1 MIVTWMLAAMFF
13 ALLLGVAAHA
23 TEAAARLFA
32 RQGRAPWAAAL
43 AASLVWPPLLPLIRR
58 LKIMRLPPLV
68 IDGGAVHS
76 IAARLQSVPPHIAS
90 RVDAIAIAAWVFVS
104 AFLLLR
110 LVRAQRALLLISR
123 DSRATTIDGHD
134 VFVTSDI
141 GPAVVG
147 ISAPRVAVPLWLT
160 ELDAPLRDLVL
171 RHEREHCRSRDTLLV
186 WLGELSVAL
195 MPWNPAVWWQA
206 RRLRLALEL
215 DCDARTLRSSGAVE
229 TYGKLLLLIAE
240 RQRMTRLAPMLAESN
255 SHLGRRITA
264 MTRQS
269 ASHRPLRAAVLGVV
283 TIVAIIA
290 ACSERVGSDL
300 TGPTQTAGRFVSKQS
315 AKAAIITRDNAYQEY
330 QVEQP
335 ASFAQASGHP
345 HYPEILKKT
354 GVEGEVI
361 ASFVIDTMGVP
372 DVSTTKIIK
381 STHQLF
387 ENSVVAAIPTMKF
400 VPALVGGMKVR
411 QVVMLPFMFSI
422 ADSTKSK
429 YIMLPDTLVGRAIM
443 RAPSRP

>member
-1 MIVTWMLAAMFF
+1 MIITWMLAATLFA
-13 ALLLGVAAHA
+13 ALLGIAAHSM
-23 TEAAARLFA
+23 EAISRLFC

-43 AASLVWPPLLPLIRR
+43 IATVVWPILLPMVSRM
-58 LKIMRLPPLV
+58 KIVQLRPVV
-68 IDGGAVHS
+68 IDGGAVRA
-76 IAARLQSVPPHIAS
+76 IAARLPDMPRAVAS
-90 RVDAIAIAAWVFVS
+90 RIDAMTIALWALAT
-104 AFLLLR
+104 LLLLTR
-110 LVRAQRALLLISR
+110 LLRAQRALIQIAR
-123 DSRATTIDGHD
+123 ESRAARIDGHD

-147 ISAPRVAVPLWLT
+147 IAAPRVAVPLWLT
-160 ELDAPLRDLVL
+160 ELDAPLRSMVL
-171 RHEREHCRSRDTLLV
+171 RHEREHCRARDTLLV

-195 MPWNPAVWWQA
+195 MPWNPVVWWQT

-215 DCDARTLRSSGAVE
+215 DCDARTLRNSTAVE

-269 ASHRPLRAAVLGVV
+269 ATHRPLRAAALGII

-290 ACSERVGSDL
+290 ACSGRVGSDL
-300 TGPTQTAGRFVSKQS
+300 TGPTQTAGRFVSRQP
-315 AKAAIITRDNAYQEY
+315 AKGPVMVRDNAYQEY

-345 HYPEILKKT
+345 RYPDILKQA
-354 GVEGEVI
+354 GVQGEVI
-361 ASFVIDTMGVP
+361 ASFVIDTMGIP
-372 DVSTTKIIK
+372 DISTTKIIK

-387 ENSVVAAIPTMKF
+387 ENSVVAAIPTMRF
-400 VPALVGGMKVR
+400 VPALVGGKKVR
-411 QVVMLPFMFSI
+411 QVVMLPFAFKI
-422 ADSTKSK
+422 ADSTQA
-429 YIMLPDTLVGRAIM
+429 GA
-443 RAPSRP
+443 APISGAVPKPVILADPKRP

>member
-1 MIVTWMLAAMFF
+1 M
-13 ALLLGVAAHA
+13 
-23 TEAAARLFA
+23 
-32 RQGRAPWAAAL
+32 
-43 AASLVWPPLLPLIRR
+43 WPLLLPLLTR
-58 LKIMRLPPLV
+58 LKVVQLPPV
-68 IDGGAVHS
+68 IVGGGAVRS
-76 IAARLQSVPPHIAS
+76 IAARLPDVPGVVAS
-90 RVDAIAIAAWVFVS
+90 RVNTIAIGLWVLAS
-104 AFLLLR
+104 LILLLR
-110 LVRAQRALLLISR
+110 LLRAQRALQQISR
-123 DSRATTIDGHD
+123 AARAATIDGHD

-147 ISAPRVAVPLWLT
+147 IAAPRVAVPLWLT

-195 MPWNPAVWWQA
+195 MPWNPGVWWQA

-264 MTRQS
+264 MTRQT
-269 ASHRPLRAAVLGVV
+269 ATHRPLRAAALGVV

-300 TGPTQTAGRFVSKQS
+300 TGPTQSAGRFVTKQDVKP
-315 AKAAIITRDNAYQEY
+315 ALITRDNAYQEY

-335 ASFAQASGHP
+335 ASLAQASGHP
-345 HYPEILKKT
+345 RYPDILKQA

-361 ASFVIDTMGVP
+361 ASFVVDTTGLP
-372 DVSTTKIIK
+372 DASTIKIIK

-387 ENSVVAAIPTMKF
+387 ENSVVAAIPAERF
-400 VPALVGGMKVR
+400 VPALVGGKKVK
-411 QVVMLPFMFSI
+411 QVVMQPYMFQLS
-422 ADSTKSK
+422 DTTKSK
-429 YIMLPDTLVGRAIM
+429 YVILPDTLAGRAIM

>member
-1 MIVTWMLAAMFF
+1 MIITCMIAAMLF
-13 ALLLGVAAHA
+13 AGLLGIAAYA
-23 TEAAARLFA
+23 MEAAARLFS
-32 RQGRAPWAAAL
+32 RQGRAPWAVAL
-43 AASLVWPPLLPLIRR
+43 TASVLWPFLLPLIAR
-58 LKIMRLPPLV
+58 LKIVRLPPVV
-68 IDGGAVHS
+68 IDGGAVRS
-76 IAARLQSVPPHIAS
+76 IAARLPALPRTIAS
-90 RVDAIAIAAWVFVS
+90 RVDTIAIVLWVIVS
-104 AFLLLR
+104 LFRLLR
-110 LVRAQRALLLISR
+110 LLRAQRALLRISR
-123 DSRATTIDGHD
+123 AARATVIDGHN

-147 ISAPRVAVPLWLT
+147 IAAPRVAVPLWLT

-171 RHEREHCRSRDTLLV
+171 RHEQEHCSARDTLLV
-186 WLGELSVAL
+186 WLGEVSVAL
-195 MPWNPAVWWQA
+195 MPWNPVVWWQA

-215 DCDARTLRSSGAVE
+215 DCDARTLRNSGPVE

-240 RQRMTRLAPMLAESN
+240 RQHMTRLAPMLAESN
-255 SHLGRRITA
+255 SHLGRRIAA

-269 ASHRPLRAAVLGVV
+269 ATHRPLRAAALGIV

-300 TGPTQTAGRFVSKQS
+300 TGPTQTAGRFVSKQP
-315 AKAAIITRDNAYQEY
+315 AKAARIMRDSAYQEY

-335 ASFAQASGHP
+335 ASFAQPSGHP
-345 HYPEILKKT
+345 YYPDILKQA

-361 ASFVIDTMGVP
+361 ASFVVDTMGVP
-372 DVSTTKIIK
+372 DVSTIKILK

-387 ENSVVAAIPTMKF
+387 ENSVVASIPTTRF
-400 VPALVGGMKVR
+400 VPALVGGKKVK
-411 QVVMLPFMFSI
+411 QVVMLPYMFQI

-429 YIMLPDTLVGRAIM
+429 YMILPDTLAGRAIM